1 MSESKR
7 SFIDFKSKD
16 GRTDSVG
23 GVLGMVDDMEI
34 VGDSDEFDSELD
46 DILDRG
52 TALHD
57 IDFRSD
63 LGRDGHV
70 GSLVSDSGVKGDD
83 RVGSAG
89 MLESTDLSTSVRQG
103 VSSELVRVDS
113 CCDNQIRLDMDSLSQ
128 PFGIK
133 RASIP
138 IGYFY
143 NFLGKI
149 RKEADRY
156 GIDLNRSRY
165 FMDFKK
171 LYLNKLDIDI
181 GYVFYFR
188 TVTGLYTVVSSLN
201 RLMSKIVDDLDL
213 LRKDSFLRF

>member
-1 MSESKR
+1 MSGSKK

-16 GRTDSVG
+16 DRTDSVG

-46 DILDRG
+46 AILNRG

-63 LGRDGHV
+63 LGGDKPV
-70 GSLVSDSGVKGDD
+70 GSLVSDSGIKEDD
-83 RVGSAG
+83 RVDSSNV
-89 MLESTDLSTSVRQG
+89 LEGTALSTSVRQG
-103 VSSELVRVDS
+103 ISSELVRVDS

-138 IGYFY
+138 VGYFH

-156 GIDLNRSRY
+156 DIDLDRSRY

-171 LYLNKLDIDI
+171 LYLDKLDIDHGFI
-181 GYVFYFR
+181 FYFR
-188 TVTGLYTVVSSLN
+188 TVAGLYTVVSSLN

>member
-1 MSESKR
+1 MSESKK

-46 DILDRG
+46 VILDRG
-52 TALHD
+52 TALPD
-57 IDFRSD
+57 IDLRSD
-63 LGRDGHV
+63 LGRDELV
-70 GSLVSDSGVKGDD
+70 GSLVSDSGIKGDD
-83 RVGSAG
+83 RVGSASVI
-89 MLESTDLSTSVRQG
+89 ESTGIRQG
-103 VSSELVRVDS
+103 ISSELVRLDS
-113 CCDNQIRLDMDSLSQ
+113 CCDNQIRIDMDSLSQ
-128 PFGIK
+128 PFGVK

-165 FMDFKK
+165 FMDLKK
-171 LYLNKLDIDI
+171 LYLDKLDIDI